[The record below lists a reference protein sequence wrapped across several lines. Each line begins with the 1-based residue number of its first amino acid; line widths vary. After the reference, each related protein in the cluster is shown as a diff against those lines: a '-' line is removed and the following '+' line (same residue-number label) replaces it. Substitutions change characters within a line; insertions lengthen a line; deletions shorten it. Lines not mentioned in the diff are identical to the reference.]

1 MNSSYEVTQ
10 KMVFPLTLLRT
21 AQNHPMLIEL
31 KNGETYNGHLEACDC
46 WMNVHLR
53 DVICTSKEGDRFW
66 RIPEAFIRGCSIKY
80 LRIPEEVMDC
90 VRDEIKETRKHQR
103 ENAKRKSLIKNMM
116 AEGPVD
122 KIAFLL
128 SMNFLEKRM
137 SQLETL
143 IRTQSEVSE
152 NFEES
157 ILSQYKTTKL
167 ALNEFLQNK
176 SKVIEYLQECKEA
189 CDIIQPRFFIEIL
202 LSPNAKLQL
211 IMLKMDS
218 LKALIA
224 MFAKVSSFS
233 PVLNSES
240 IRVVNSYPS
249 ELTRTSEN
257 FLTAIAEKECIQRK
271 AMWNA
276 MLTKL
281 ETGNDEVKQYK
292 LDLRFHF
299 QRTLN
304 IFHFDSPCPLR
315 RSISIPLGFLKRKD
329 RYSGNPSIEIF
340 VRLFA
345 AIVSNESNE
354 LSGHL
359 SNIA

>member
-1 MNSSYEVTQ
+1 
-10 KMVFPLTLLRT
+10 MVFPLTLLRT

-116 AEGPVD
+116 DEVLTGYLLTPIECYPPTTCN
-122 KIAFLL
+122 IAQLGL
-128 SMNFLEKRM
+128 STKLHFYCRNYFSRM
-137 SQLETL
+137 SQLEAL
-143 IRTQSEVSE
+143 IRSQSEVSE

-189 CDIIQPRFFIEIL
+189 CDIIQPRFSIEIL

-240 IRVVNSYPS
+240 IRMVNSYPS

-257 FLTAIAEKECIQRK
+257 FLTAIAEKDCIQRK

-281 ETGNDEVKQYK
+281 ETGNDEGHDDHLY
-292 LDLRFHF
+292 
-299 QRTLN
+299 
-304 IFHFDSPCPLR
+304 
-315 RSISIPLGFLKRKD
+315 RKT
-329 RYSGNPSIEIF
+329 
-340 VRLFA
+340 
-345 AIVSNESNE
+345 
-354 LSGHL
+354 
-359 SNIA
+359 

>member
-1 MNSSYEVTQ
+1 
-10 KMVFPLTLLRT
+10 MVFPLTLLRT

-116 AEGPVD
+116 DEVLTGYLLTPIECYPPTTCN
-122 KIAFLL
+122 IAQLL
-128 SMNFLEKRM
+128 GLSTKLHFYCRNYFSRM
-137 SQLETL
+137 SQLEAL
-143 IRTQSEVSE
+143 IRSQSEVSE

-167 ALNEFLQNK
+167 ALNEFLQNNDLVFLIVHLQ
-176 SKVIEYLQECKEA
+176 VIEYLQECKEA
-189 CDIIQPRFFIEIL
+189 CDIIQPRFSIEIL

-240 IRVVNSYPS
+240 IRMVNSYPS

-257 FLTAIAEKECIQRK
+257 FLTAIAEKDCIQRK
-271 AMWNA
+271 ASQLLQLYNDLIFSFSKQFAVWNA

-281 ETGNDEVKQYK
+281 ETGNDEGHDDHLY
-292 LDLRFHF
+292 
-299 QRTLN
+299 
-304 IFHFDSPCPLR
+304 
-315 RSISIPLGFLKRKD
+315 RKT
-329 RYSGNPSIEIF
+329 
-340 VRLFA
+340 
-345 AIVSNESNE
+345 
-354 LSGHL
+354 
-359 SNIA
+359 

>member
-1 MNSSYEVTQ
+1 
-10 KMVFPLTLLRT
+10 MVFPLTLLRT

-116 AEGPVD
+116 AEVLTGYQLTPIECYTPTTCN
-122 KIAFLL
+122 IAQLGL
-128 SMNFLEKRM
+128 STKLHFYCRNYFSRM

-281 ETGNDEVKQYK
+281 ETGNDEGHDNHLY
-292 LDLRFHF
+292 
-299 QRTLN
+299 
-304 IFHFDSPCPLR
+304 
-315 RSISIPLGFLKRKD
+315 RKT
-329 RYSGNPSIEIF
+329 
-340 VRLFA
+340 
-345 AIVSNESNE
+345 
-354 LSGHL
+354 
-359 SNIA
+359 